1 MLNKIKELT
10 GIYSLG
16 FERES
21 MMGFMLTAG
30 FIVVVGGGIGA
41 FILFVL

>member
-1 MLNKIKELT
+1 MLNKLKEMT
-10 GIYSLG
+10 GIYNLG

-30 FIVVVGGGIGA
+30 FIIVVGGGIA
-41 FILFVL
+41 ALVLFVL